1 MRGSSPAMGMTFAGL
16 LALVVILVFS
26 GAMWD
31 ILHGCHI
38 HAWWLFPLLL
48 LGIGRFEADEADIAY
63 VLGLVALIASRL
75 VAAITPEF

>member
-1 MRGSSPAMGMTFAGL
+1 M
-16 LALVVILVFS
+16 ILVFS

-31 ILHGCHI
+31 ILHGCQI

-48 LGIGRFEADEADIAY
+48 LGIDRFEADEADIAY
-63 VLGLVALIASRL
+63 VLGLVALIDSRF

>member
-1 MRGSSPAMGMTFAGL
+1 MGMTFAGL

-48 LGIGRFEADEADIAY
+48 LGVGRFEADAANIGY
-63 VLGLVALIASRL
+63 VFGFLALIASRS
-75 VAAITPEF
+75 AAELTAEYY